1 MDDRVRPQDNDSP
14 QRDLKVRAAWFYYVE
29 GLTQEQIASAMSISR
44 AKVVRLLFAAR
55 NEGIVRIRI
64 DAQDAERVALERG
77 LVARYGV
84 AEAIVVPAHGDDD
97 AQVAAAIGHAA
108 AVYLRGE
115 LRDGLSLAVGWGTT
129 LTMMV
134 RALGRPGGRVG
145 SVVSLLGGM
154 THSRAV
160 NPAAVARR
168 LADVLKA
175 DCYQLTA
182 PLIVADEATRA
193 ALWAERGLRELR
205 ERARRADLA
214 LVSVGD
220 ASESATLF
228 REELVPRAQLASLR
242 AAGAVGDVL
251 CQFVDAQG
259 RVVDHPLN
267 RHVLAVDLADLRD
280 VRRIVIASGGARK
293 VEALRAAL
301 KALPA
306 GVLITDESAAAGLL
320 A

>member
-1 MDDRVRPQDNDSP
+1 MRPSDAESR
-14 QRDLKVRAAWFYYVE
+14 QRDLKVRASWLYYVE
-29 GLTQEQIASAMSISR
+29 GLTQEQIAAQMRISR

-55 NEGIVRIRI
+55 SEGIVRIRI
-64 DAQDAERVALERG
+64 DAEDAERVALERA

-84 AEAIVVPAHGDDD
+84 TEAIVVPAPVDDD
-97 AQVAAAIGHAA
+97 AGVAAAVGHAA
-108 AVYLRGE
+108 GIYVHGE
-115 LRDGLSLAVGWGTT
+115 LRDGLSLAVGWGST
-129 LTMMV
+129 LTAMI
-134 RALGRPGGRVG
+134 RALGRPALRGV
-145 SVVSLLGGM
+145 SVISLLGGM
-154 THSRAV
+154 THSRTV

-168 LADVLKA
+168 LADLLKA
-175 DCYQLTA
+175 ECYQLTA

-214 LVSVGD
+214 VVSVGD
-220 ASESATLF
+220 VSERATLF

-251 CQFVDAQG
+251 CQFVDAEG
-259 RVVDHPLN
+259 RLVDHPVN
-267 RHVLAVDLADLRD
+267 RHALAVELADLRG

-293 VEALRAAL
+293 AEALRAAM
-301 KALPA
+301 KALPGSA
-306 GVLITDESAAAGLL
+306 LVTDHAAATGLL

>member
-1 MDDRVRPQDNDSP
+1 MDDRVRAASAESP
-14 QRDLKVRAAWFYYVE
+14 LRDLKVRAAWFYYVE
-29 GLTQEQIASAMSISR
+29 GLTQEQIAAELRISR

-64 DAQDAERVALERG
+64 DAQDADRVALERG
-77 LVARYGV
+77 LVARYGLS
-84 AEAIVVPAHGDDD
+84 EAIVVPCASDDD
-97 AQVAAAIGHAA
+97 AQVAAAVGQAA

-129 LTMMV
+129 LTVMG
-134 RALGRPGGRVG
+134 RALGRPAARDMAVI
-145 SVVSLLGGM
+145 SLLGGM

-168 LADVLKA
+168 LADLLRA

-182 PLIVADEATRA
+182 PLIVADEHTRA

-205 ERARRADLA
+205 DRARRADMA

-220 ASESATLF
+220 VSERATLF
-228 REELVPRAQLASLR
+228 REDLVPRTQLAGLR

-251 CQFVDAQG
+251 CQFVDVQG

-267 RHVLAVDLADLRD
+267 RHVLAIDLADLRD
-280 VRRIVIASGGARK
+280 VRSIVVVSGGARK
-293 VEALRAAL
+293 VEALRGAL
-301 KALPA
+301 KAVPA
-306 GVLITDESAAAGLL
+306 RVLITDQAAATGLL
-320 A
+320 Q